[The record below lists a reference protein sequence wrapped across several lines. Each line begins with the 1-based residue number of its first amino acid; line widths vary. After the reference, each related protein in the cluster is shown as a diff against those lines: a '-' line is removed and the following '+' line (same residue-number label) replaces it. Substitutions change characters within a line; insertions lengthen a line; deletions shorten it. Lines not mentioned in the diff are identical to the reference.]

1 MLEER
6 RNDILSIIEAL
17 PDADE
22 VMKMLKNI
30 HAPYHPK
37 QIGVSKEIFYN
48 SIVYAKEVRNRF
60 GLLQIL
66 YDLGVA
72 REFASRL
79 AIELYDE

>member
-22 VMKMLKNI
+22 VIKMLKGI
-30 HAPYHPK
+30 HAPYYPK

-66 YDLGVA
+66 YDFGVA